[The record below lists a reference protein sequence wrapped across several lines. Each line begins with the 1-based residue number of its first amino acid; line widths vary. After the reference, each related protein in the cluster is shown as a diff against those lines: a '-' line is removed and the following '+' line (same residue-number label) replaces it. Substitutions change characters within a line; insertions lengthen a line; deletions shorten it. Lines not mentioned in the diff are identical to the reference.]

1 MRLQTD
7 STGSRIRKSTPA
19 RARRSFLPGGFTLI
33 ELLVVIAIIAILAS
47 LLLPVLGK
55 AKIRA
60 QRIACISNLRQL
72 AYGCIM
78 YPTDSDGQLTTS
90 WPLALTGHPEPVNPY
105 CWCPGYAA
113 TGPHDPTYGPAP
125 LYSATNQYA
134 LMQGKIWPYV
144 KSPGVYRCPADKSQI
159 NGVPVVRSVS
169 MNGWIGG
176 RTYGDPNDPGSS
188 VTYNSPPAG
197 DSVLKYTFF
206 RKESQL
212 SNPSGIWYLLDE
224 DEKSINDA
232 MFLVDMEL
240 GNGLADAPSRRH
252 ANGYGINFADGHAEI
267 FKLLDG
273 RTMSWSFLPVPK
285 SNPLNVDWQ
294 KLRNVSSV
302 PR

>member
-1 MRLQTD
+1 MRLPI
-7 STGSRIRKSTPA
+7 GNIRSPA
-19 RARRSFLPGGFTLI
+19 GQRALRRFRRRMRPGAFTLI

-47 LLLPVLGK
+47 LLLPVLSK

-60 QRIACISNLRQL
+60 QRIACVSNLRQL

-78 YPTDSDGQLTTS
+78 YSSDSVGQLVAS
-90 WPLALTGHPEPVNPY
+90 WPLALPGHPQPVNPY

-134 LMQGKIWPYV
+134 LMQGQVWPYV
-144 KSPGVYRCPADKSQI
+144 KSPDVYRCPADKSQI
-159 NGVPVVRSVS
+159 GGISVVRSLS
-169 MNGWIGG
+169 MNSWISG
-176 RTYGDPNDPGSS
+176 RSFGDPYGS
-188 VTYNSPPAG
+188 VTFADPPTA
-197 DSVLKYTFF
+197 DQTLKYTFF
-206 RKESQL
+206 RRESQIL
-212 SNPSGIWYLLDE
+212 SPSTIWYLLDE

-232 MFLVDMEL
+232 MFVVDMEA

-252 ANGYGINFADGHAEI
+252 SDAYGINFADGHAEI
-267 FKLLDG
+267 FKLLDS
-273 RTMSWSFLPVPK
+273 RSKNWTFLPVPK

-294 KLRNVSSV
+294 KLRNVSSI